1 MVAGERSPTTAF
13 PVGTRA
19 SDAPLRQR
27 QSGEEG
33 WRGLAAVEGGR
44 RPESPPRG
52 DDAGAKTAF
61 SVSGLCIRS
70 SPTALT
76 G

>member
-1 MVAGERSPTTAF
+1 
-13 PVGTRA
+13 
-19 SDAPLRQR
+19 
-27 QSGEEG
+27 
-33 WRGLAAVEGGR
+33 VEGGR